1 MSAPDRTNG
10 HSTEGTRR
18 GFDGPIAP
26 PQNLEAE
33 QSVLGAVLLSD
44 TALPALIIDERLHPD
59 DFYRDGHARIY
70 QAMLDLHTLGEPVDA
85 LTLVEHL
92 KQAGDLESVGGRA
105 AIDLLAGSV
114 PAVGNVRQYARIVRD
129 NAMLRRLLRASY
141 EIQSRVHSHE
151 ALPRDLVDMAER
163 AILEVAH
170 EDSRKDFRAIHDLLE
185 SELNKLERLSREGKA
200 ITGTASG
207 FEDLDT
213 ITGGFQGGN
222 LVILAARPSMGKCLA
237 GSALVY
243 DPRTGGR
250 RRIDELVASIGA
262 GKEAFVAAVGPD
274 LKLRTARVSAG
285 LRSGRQA
292 VFRLRTR
299 LGRAVTVTANHP
311 LLTFDGWQ
319 ELRDITPGTRIAVPR
334 RLPRACSEMSMPD
347 HEIVLLAAL
356 IADGNLTQS
365 TPRFCFGEG
374 SRVLPEVERAAQAL
388 GLRVSTAHGGTACIS
403 AGRGAGP
410 NPLTELCKWHGL
422 WGRRSSDKFVP
433 DAIFA
438 LGDDQIARFLSILY
452 ACDGHVYASDRYSQI
467 GYTTISERL
476 AGDVQHLLLRL
487 GVVASIRTLRR
498 DVYEGTETVAR
509 EVRITSR
516 QGVDRFAGTIPVVGK
531 EDRLARVA
539 ALGAARRAK
548 AVVDTLPVKVWDQV
562 LEAKGERSWAEISAT
577 AGHPRNHNW
586 HVGTRGVSRPQLT
599 VLAAATDS
607 AVLHELAGSDLWW
620 DEVASVEYEG
630 EVETYDLTVPGDHNF
645 VADDIVVHNS
655 ALMANFAENAALESR
670 KAVALFSLEMSESEL
685 AQRFIASQASI
696 RGDDLRK
703 GKVPPSRWPKI
714 LQASNRLAESPLYI
728 DDSSDLSVL
737 DVRAKA
743 RRLAQQN
750 ADGLGLI
757 LIDYLQLMRASGTVE
772 NRVEQIGQIS
782 RGLKTLA
789 RELEVPV
796 IALSQLNRGVEQR
809 TDKRPVLS
817 DLRES
822 GCLAG
827 ETRVYLPDAGEYRR
841 IDELVGMR
849 DFRVSALNTETWK
862 LEPCRV
868 SNAFSTGH
876 KPVFEMRT
884 RLGRTLR
891 ATANHRFLTVEGWR
905 RLDEL
910 APGTHIAMP
919 RALPSPSQRTMSDDE
934 LALLGHLIG
943 DGCTLPRHAIQYTT
957 RERELAEIVADLAT
971 RVFGEAL
978 APRIRAER
986 NWHQVYLSA
995 TERLTHGKR
1004 NPVAAWMDE
1013 LGAFGLRSHE
1023 KRVPDEVFRQPAEAI
1038 ELFLRHLWATDGCL
1052 WPSAGQSRIYYATSS
1067 QRLANDVQDLLLR
1080 LGICATVYRIR
1091 QRNGRPQ
1098 YHVDVTGK
1106 PDQTEFVLRVWAVGD
1121 RRERQALALAD
1132 RLGVTRAR
1140 TNRDVIPALAWRTI
1154 VEPARTAAGVT
1165 TRRLQAG
1172 LDTSYCGST
1181 LYESNLGRERAARV
1195 AEIVGSDELRRLAV
1209 SDVYWDR
1216 IEAIDPDGETE
1227 VYDLTVQRH
1236 HNFVSNGVITHNS
1249 IEQDADLVMF
1259 IYRDEY
1265 YHEDSEREGIADLI
1279 ISKHRNGG
1287 LGTVELAFQK
1297 EFPRFMSYAGDDGY

>member
-10 HSTEGTRR
+10 HGSHPDGGTRR
-18 GFDGPIAP
+18 ALDGPIAP

-44 TALPALIIDERLHPD
+44 TALPALIIDERLHPA
-59 DFYRDGHARIY
+59 DFYREGHGRIY

-92 KQAGDLESVGGRA
+92 KQAGDLEAVGGRA

-141 EIQSRVHSHE
+141 DIQARVHSHE

-170 EDSRKDFRAIHDLLE
+170 EDSRKDFRRINDLLV
-185 SELNKLERLSREGKA
+185 SEMDKLERLSKEGKA

-222 LVILAARPSMGKCLA
+222 LIILAARPSMGK
-237 GSALVY
+237 
-243 DPRTGGR
+243 
-250 RRIDELVASIGA
+250 
-262 GKEAFVAAVGPD
+262 
-274 LKLRTARVSAG
+274 
-285 LRSGRQA
+285 
-292 VFRLRTR
+292 
-299 LGRAVTVTANHP
+299 
-311 LLTFDGWQ
+311 
-319 ELRDITPGTRIAVPR
+319 
-334 RLPRACSEMSMPD
+334 
-347 HEIVLLAAL
+347 
-356 IADGNLTQS
+356 
-365 TPRFCFGEG
+365 
-374 SRVLPEVERAAQAL
+374 
-388 GLRVSTAHGGTACIS
+388 
-403 AGRGAGP
+403 
-410 NPLTELCKWHGL
+410 
-422 WGRRSSDKFVP
+422 
-433 DAIFA
+433 
-438 LGDDQIARFLSILY
+438 
-452 ACDGHVYASDRYSQI
+452 
-467 GYTTISERL
+467 
-476 AGDVQHLLLRL
+476 
-487 GVVASIRTLRR
+487 
-498 DVYEGTETVAR
+498 
-509 EVRITSR
+509 
-516 QGVDRFAGTIPVVGK
+516 
-531 EDRLARVA
+531 
-539 ALGAARRAK
+539 
-548 AVVDTLPVKVWDQV
+548 
-562 LEAKGERSWAEISAT
+562 
-577 AGHPRNHNW
+577 
-586 HVGTRGVSRPQLT
+586 
-599 VLAAATDS
+599 
-607 AVLHELAGSDLWW
+607 
-620 DEVASVEYEG
+620 
-630 EVETYDLTVPGDHNF
+630 
-645 VADDIVVHNS
+645 S
-655 ALMANFAENAALESR
+655 ALMANFAENAALESK

-703 GKVPPSRWPKI
+703 GKVPASRWPKI
-714 LQASNRLAESPLYI
+714 IQAADRLAGSPLYI

-743 RRLAQQN
+743 RRLSQQN
-750 ADGLGLI
+750 PEGLGLI
-757 LIDYLQLMRASGTVE
+757 LIDYLQLMRASGTVD

-822 GCLAG
+822 GCLVG
-827 ETRVYLPDAGEYRR
+827 ETRIYLPDAGEYRR
-841 IDELVGMR
+841 IDELVGLR

-862 LEPCRV
+862 LESCRV
-868 SNAFSTGH
+868 SNAFSTGR
-876 KPVFEMRT
+876 KPVFELRT
-884 RLGRTLR
+884 RLGRQLR

-910 APGTHIAMP
+910 TAGAHVALP
-919 RALPSPSQRTMSDDE
+919 RALPSPANRTMSDDE

-957 RERELAEIVADLAT
+957 RERELAEIVANLAT
-971 RVFGEAL
+971 RVFGDAIR
-978 APRIRAER
+978 PRINAER
-986 NWHQVYLSA
+986 GWHQVYLSA
-995 TERLTHGKR
+995 AGHLTHRRR
-1004 NPVAAWMDE
+1004 NPIAAWLDE

-1023 KRVPDEVFRQPAEAI
+1023 KHVPAAVFRQPTEAI
-1038 ELFLRHLWATDGCL
+1038 EVFLRHLWATDGCI
-1052 WPSAGQSRIYYATSS
+1052 WSTDKRSRVYYATSS
-1067 QRLANDVQDLLLR
+1067 EQLARDVQDLLLR
-1080 LGICATVYRIR
+1080 IGICATLRLIPQKR
-1091 QRNGRPQ
+1091 GRPQ
-1098 YHVDVTGK
+1098 HHVDVTGT
-1106 PDQTEFVLRVWAVGD
+1106 PDQKEFILRVWAAGD

-1140 TNRDVIPALAWRTI
+1140 TNRDIVPAQVWSTL

-1165 TRRLQAG
+1165 TRQLQAA
-1172 LDTSYCGST
+1172 LETSYCGST
-1181 LYESNLGRERAARV
+1181 LYKHNLGRGRAERV
-1195 AEIVGSDELRRLAV
+1195 AGIVGSDELRRLAT

-1216 IEAIDPDGETE
+1216 IDSIEADGEEE
-1227 VYDLTVQRH
+1227 VYDLTVDRL
-1236 HNFVSNGVITHNS
+1236 HNFVGNGVITHNS

-1265 YHEDSEREGIADLI
+1265 YNDESEREGIADLI

>member
-10 HSTEGTRR
+10 HGSTPPDGAARS

-59 DFYRDGHARIY
+59 DFYREGHARIY

-92 KQAGDLESVGGRA
+92 KQAGDLDAVGGRA

-141 EIQSRVHSHE
+141 EIQARVHSHE

-170 EDSRKDFRAIHDLLE
+170 EDSRKDFRPIHDLLH
-185 SELNKLERLSREGKA
+185 SELDKLERLSREGKA

-207 FEDLDT
+207 FDDLDA

-222 LVILAARPSMGKCLA
+222 LIILAARPSMGK
-237 GSALVY
+237 
-243 DPRTGGR
+243 
-250 RRIDELVASIGA
+250 
-262 GKEAFVAAVGPD
+262 
-274 LKLRTARVSAG
+274 
-285 LRSGRQA
+285 
-292 VFRLRTR
+292 
-299 LGRAVTVTANHP
+299 
-311 LLTFDGWQ
+311 
-319 ELRDITPGTRIAVPR
+319 
-334 RLPRACSEMSMPD
+334 
-347 HEIVLLAAL
+347 
-356 IADGNLTQS
+356 
-365 TPRFCFGEG
+365 
-374 SRVLPEVERAAQAL
+374 
-388 GLRVSTAHGGTACIS
+388 
-403 AGRGAGP
+403 
-410 NPLTELCKWHGL
+410 
-422 WGRRSSDKFVP
+422 
-433 DAIFA
+433 
-438 LGDDQIARFLSILY
+438 
-452 ACDGHVYASDRYSQI
+452 
-467 GYTTISERL
+467 
-476 AGDVQHLLLRL
+476 
-487 GVVASIRTLRR
+487 
-498 DVYEGTETVAR
+498 
-509 EVRITSR
+509 
-516 QGVDRFAGTIPVVGK
+516 
-531 EDRLARVA
+531 
-539 ALGAARRAK
+539 
-548 AVVDTLPVKVWDQV
+548 
-562 LEAKGERSWAEISAT
+562 
-577 AGHPRNHNW
+577 
-586 HVGTRGVSRPQLT
+586 
-599 VLAAATDS
+599 
-607 AVLHELAGSDLWW
+607 
-620 DEVASVEYEG
+620 
-630 EVETYDLTVPGDHNF
+630 
-645 VADDIVVHNS
+645 S

-685 AQRFIASQASI
+685 AQRFVASQASI

-757 LIDYLQLMRASGTVE
+757 LIDYLQLMRASGSVE

-789 RELEVPV
+789 RELDVPV

-827 ETRVYLPDAGEYRR
+827 ETRIYLPDAGEYRR

-849 DFRVSALNTETWK
+849 DFRVSALNTQTWK

-876 KPVFEMRT
+876 KPVSSLRT
-884 RLGRTLR
+884 RRGRRLR

-910 APGTHIAMP
+910 APGSHIALP
-919 RALPSPSQRTMSDDE
+919 RTLAGPKQRTMTDDE
-934 LALLGHLIG
+934 VALLGHLIG
-943 DGCTLPRHAIQYTT
+943 DGCTLPRHAIQYTA
-957 RERELAEIVADLAT
+957 REHELAEIVSDLTT
-971 RVFGEAL
+971 RVFGDAVR
-978 APRIRAER
+978 PRIKAER
-986 NWHQVYLSA
+986 GWHQVHLSA
-995 TERLTHGKR
+995 AERLTHGKR
-1004 NPVAAWMDE
+1004 NPVAAWLDD
-1013 LGAFGLRSHE
+1013 LGVFGLRSHE
-1023 KRVPDEVFRQPAEAI
+1023 KHVPAEVFRQPTEAI
-1038 ELFLRHLWATDGCL
+1038 EVFLRHLWATGGCI
-1052 WPSAGQSRIYYATSS
+1052 WSTDKRSRVYYGTSS
-1067 QRLANDVQDLLLR
+1067 EALAGDVQDLLLR
-1080 LGICATVYRIR
+1080 LGICATLRHVPQQRGRI
-1091 QRNGRPQ
+1091 QH
-1098 YHVDVTGK
+1098 HVDVTGK
-1106 PDQTEFVLRVWAVGD
+1106 PDQAEFVLGVWAVGD

-1132 RLGVTRAR
+1132 RLGVTEAR
-1140 TNRDVIPALAWRTI
+1140 TNRDVVPALVWQSP
-1154 VEPARTAAGVT
+1154 VEPARLSAGVS
-1165 TRRLQAG
+1165 TRDLQGG
-1172 LDTSYCGST
+1172 LETSYRGST
-1181 LYESNLGRERAARV
+1181 LYERNPGRERAARV
-1195 AEIVGSDELRRLAV
+1195 AEIVGSDDLRRLAM

-1216 IEAIDPDGETE
+1216 VEAIEPAGEAE
-1227 VYDLTVQRH
+1227 VYDLTVDRH
-1236 HNFVSNGVITHNS
+1236 HNFVANGVLTHNS

-1265 YHEDSEREGIADLI
+1265 YHEESEKEGIADLI

-1297 EFPRFMSYAGDDGY
+1297 EFPRFMSYAGNDGY

>member
-10 HSTEGTRR
+10 HGSSPSEGAPRR

-59 DFYRDGHARIY
+59 DFYREGHARIY

-92 KQAGDLESVGGRA
+92 KQAGDLDAVGGRA

-141 EIQSRVHSHE
+141 EIQARVHSHE

-163 AILEVAH
+163 AILEVAQ
-170 EDSRKDFRAIHDLLE
+170 EDSRKDFRPIHDLLH
-185 SELNKLERLSREGKA
+185 SELDKLERLSREGKA

-207 FEDLDT
+207 FDDLDT

-222 LVILAARPSMGKCLA
+222 LIILAARPSMGK
-237 GSALVY
+237 
-243 DPRTGGR
+243 
-250 RRIDELVASIGA
+250 
-262 GKEAFVAAVGPD
+262 
-274 LKLRTARVSAG
+274 
-285 LRSGRQA
+285 
-292 VFRLRTR
+292 
-299 LGRAVTVTANHP
+299 
-311 LLTFDGWQ
+311 
-319 ELRDITPGTRIAVPR
+319 
-334 RLPRACSEMSMPD
+334 
-347 HEIVLLAAL
+347 
-356 IADGNLTQS
+356 
-365 TPRFCFGEG
+365 
-374 SRVLPEVERAAQAL
+374 
-388 GLRVSTAHGGTACIS
+388 
-403 AGRGAGP
+403 
-410 NPLTELCKWHGL
+410 
-422 WGRRSSDKFVP
+422 
-433 DAIFA
+433 
-438 LGDDQIARFLSILY
+438 
-452 ACDGHVYASDRYSQI
+452 
-467 GYTTISERL
+467 
-476 AGDVQHLLLRL
+476 
-487 GVVASIRTLRR
+487 
-498 DVYEGTETVAR
+498 
-509 EVRITSR
+509 
-516 QGVDRFAGTIPVVGK
+516 
-531 EDRLARVA
+531 
-539 ALGAARRAK
+539 
-548 AVVDTLPVKVWDQV
+548 
-562 LEAKGERSWAEISAT
+562 
-577 AGHPRNHNW
+577 
-586 HVGTRGVSRPQLT
+586 
-599 VLAAATDS
+599 
-607 AVLHELAGSDLWW
+607 
-620 DEVASVEYEG
+620 
-630 EVETYDLTVPGDHNF
+630 
-645 VADDIVVHNS
+645 S
-655 ALMANFAENAALESR
+655 ALMANFAENAALESQ
-670 KAVALFSLEMSESEL
+670 KAVALFSLEMSEGEL

-757 LIDYLQLMRASGTVE
+757 LIDYLQLMRASGSVE

-789 RELEVPV
+789 RELDVPV

-827 ETRVYLPDAGEYRR
+827 DTRIYLPDAGEYRR

-862 LEPCRV
+862 LESCRV
-868 SNAFSTGH
+868 SNAFSTGR
-876 KPVFEMRT
+876 KPVFSLRT
-884 RLGRTLR
+884 RLGRRLR

-910 APGTHIAMP
+910 APGTHIALP
-919 RALPSPSQRTMSDDE
+919 RTLPGPSQRTMSDDE

-943 DGCTLPRHAIQYTT
+943 DGCTLPRHSIQYTT
-957 RERELAEIVADLAT
+957 REPELAEIVADLAT
-971 RVFGEAL
+971 RVFGDTVR
-978 APRIRAER
+978 PRINAER
-986 NWHQVYLSA
+986 GWHQVYLSA
-995 TERLTHGKR
+995 AQRLTHGKR
-1004 NPVAAWMDE
+1004 NPVAAWLDD
-1013 LGAFGLRSHE
+1013 LGVFGLRSHE
-1023 KRVPDEVFRQPAEAI
+1023 KRVPEKVFQQPTDAI
-1038 ELFLRHLWATDGCL
+1038 ELFLRHLWATDGCI
-1052 WPSAGQSRIYYATSS
+1052 WSTDKRARVYYATSS
-1067 QRLANDVQDLLLR
+1067 GALAGDVQDLLLR
-1080 LGICATVYRIR
+1080 LGICATLRQVPQRRGRI
-1091 QRNGRPQ
+1091 QH
-1098 YHVDVTGK
+1098 HVDVTGK

-1121 RRERQALALAD
+1121 RRERQALSLAD
-1132 RLGVTRAR
+1132 RLGITEAR
-1140 TNRDVIPALAWRTI
+1140 TNRDVVPTVVWQSL
-1154 VEPARTAAGVT
+1154 VEPARQAAGVT
-1165 TRRLQAG
+1165 SRELQAG
-1172 LDTSYCGST
+1172 LDTAYCGSA
-1181 LYESNLGRERAARV
+1181 LYKSNLGRERAARV
-1195 AEIVGSDELRRLAV
+1195 AEIVGSEELRRLAM

-1216 IEAIDPDGETE
+1216 VEAIEPDGEAE
-1227 VYDLTVQRH
+1227 VYDLTVDRH
-1236 HNFVSNGVITHNS
+1236 QNFIGNGVLTHNS

-1265 YHEDSEREGIADLI
+1265 YNEDSEKEGIADLI